1 MKQERKGVFETN
13 SSSTHSLT
21 IASQEEY
28 DKWEKGELLFGKY
41 NNKFIKASEKDK
53 QKFPSEYLTYDEY
66 YEEMEME
73 TFEETHTTPSG
84 DKIVVFG
91 YYGYDG

>member
-1 MKQERKGVFETN
+1 MKQIRNGVFETN

-28 DKWEKGELLFGKY
+28 DKWEKGELLIDSDSM
-41 NNKFIKASEKDK
+41 KFINASEKDK
-53 QKFPSEYLTYDEY
+53 QKYPEDYLTYDEY
-66 YEEMEME
+66 YEDMEME
-73 TFEETHTTPSG
+73 TFEESHTTKSG

-91 YYGYDG
+91 HYGYNG